1 VPDPI
6 IAALES
12 WLRSNGAPALV
23 PRRGLLR
30 VVAGPFLLIGFM
42 VRSLVRTVLERSN
55 AMLAVVPLLLV
66 ALTLSFFSTEVW
78 QTIGRL
84 RGLPLVLTAL
94 LFVGLAAAFAT
105 RKGRPD
111 LDRLAN
117 FADDADLRAA
127 LPRRVSDRL
136 GSTALS
142 GGVAPGLRRRERTN
156 LLAISVWSQVVTAA
170 VIGALVFV
178 FFVVLGLL
186 AIDKTAL
193 DAWLGSDPQVIGD
206 VVVDGHQYILSTEL
220 IRVSA
225 FLGVFTGFYFI
236 VTSSTDVRFRAE
248 LASDHEEHVRACLAV
263 RHAHWELTRE
273 S

>member
-1 VPDPI
+1 MRAVF
-6 IAALES
+6 
-12 WLRSNGAPALV
+12 
-23 PRRGLLR
+23 
-30 VVAGPFLLIGFM
+30 GPFLLIGYM
-42 VRSLVRTVLERSN
+42 VRSLLRTVLERSN

-94 LFVGLAAAFAT
+94 LFVGLAAVFAT

-111 LDRLAN
+111 LDRLAT
-117 FADDADLRAA
+117 FDGTADVRAA
-127 LPRRVSDRL
+127 LPPRL
-136 GSTALS
+136 HAKLGDVVFEA
-142 GGVAPGLRRRERTN
+142 GAAPELRRRERTN

-170 VIGALVFV
+170 VIGALVFL

-193 DAWLGSDPQVIGD
+193 VSWLGSDPQIVGD
-206 VVVDGHQYILSTEL
+206 LVVDGHQYILSTEL
-220 IRVSA
+220 VRVSA

-236 VTSSTDVRFRAE
+236 VSSSSDARLRAD
-248 LASDHEEHVRACLAV
+248 LVNDHEDHVRACLAV
-263 RHAHWELTRE
+263 RHAHWELSRGAPPG
-273 S
+273 